1 MAETYSMTQLARE
14 FDLTSRA
21 IRYYEQEGLI
31 APSRRG
37 RTRVFSLRDRTRLR
51 LILRGR
57 RLGFS
62 IAEIREILNLYDSRE
77 GERGQLVHFVRKIR
91 ERRASLEVQRR
102 DIDAILEELDRQEAA
117 CLDRL
122 ETAARSAHG

>member
-62 IAEIREILNLYDSRE
+62 IAEIREILDLYDSRE

-117 CLDRL
+117 CMDRL
-122 ETAARSAHG
+122 ENVARSGHG